1 MRKLSLESIVKFL
14 LSLAA
19 SASLAACAYVMLSR
33 MAYPFELEWMEGGSL
48 VHVWRILN
56 GLPLYT
62 PPSIDFMPFIYQP
75 FYYVVSAF
83 FALFT
88 GFSFLPLRLVSSLS
102 TLLVIILLY
111 RFTTRET
118 GDRWLGVIAAGLFA
132 GTFRLV
138 GAWFDIAR
146 VDMLCT
152 ALFLLGAY
160 LSRSTQSGSRSTQS
174 GSRSTQS
181 GSRSTQSGSRSTQP
195 GPRFPVK
202 GSLYLVPV
210 LFTLAYFTKQPI
222 LLPIAA
228 VLLWQVLTR
237 RPGAWR
243 MVLIFAGLTLAVTLV
258 LHLLTDGWYTY
269 YTYTLAG
276 QHRLIPTPERAINRL
291 LNTLYQFYPLLLL
304 SIPYFIASYLRKA
317 YTAGLFYAAL
327 LSSLGLLAY
336 ISRLNPG
343 GYDNVFIQFAAGAA
357 LTGALGLG
365 VMFKNLASLSTAPRI
380 KQAPVL
386 LGALAAVLL
395 TLKQFNAGRFDIAAQ
410 IPTPADRAAGEA
422 LLEALAVVDGE
433 VYNPSFSYLNLFIGK
448 PAYTHTI
455 SLWEFEGRFSIPTPN
470 NLRQELTEAA
480 QAGRFAGILDDS
492 QHTLLFDVP
501 AVFNET
507 HPLGEG
513 DLFMPVTGWDNRP
526 ETLYLRTH
534 P

>member
-160 LSRSTQSGSRSTQS
+160 W
-174 GSRSTQS
+174 
-181 GSRSTQSGSRSTQP
+181 SRSTQSGSRSTQP

-365 VMFKNLASLSTAPRI
+365 VMFKNLASLTSAARL
-380 KQAPVL
+380 KQAAVL

-395 TLKQFNAGRFDIAAQ
+395 TLRQFRAGRYDIAAQ

-422 LLEALAVVDGE
+422 LLEALAAVDGE

-526 ETLYLRTH
+526 ETLYLRTQ